1 MGKRAERKSRPAAAK
16 QKQAAARAPKSVLQQ
31 SKPVESSDGVSVMKE
46 RKPCPHLDKGIDL
59 DKLSAKIGSS
69 DPIRCKDCRE
79 GVGDRRGKKGKGKH
93 GKKKG
98 SSSVDSNSDSKA
110 IWVCLGCGDYACG
123 GVGLPTT
130 PQSHVVRH
138 ARQTRHPLVLQWEN
152 PHLRWCFPCN
162 TLIPVEKTEENGEN
176 KDALSEVVKLIKGR
190 STASSSV
197 DVEDVWFGSG
207 SVNSEIKSESTV
219 LSGSDL
225 DGNACYVVRGLT
237 NLGNTCFFNSVMQNL
252 LAISRLRDYFL
263 NVELS
268 FGPLTIALKKLFAE
282 TKPEVGL
289 RNVINPRSFFG
300 CVCSKA
306 PQFRG
311 YQQHDSHEL
320 LRCLLDGLCSEELGF
335 RKRNSAS
342 EENGISSNQDPIFV
356 DYLFGG
362 QIASTVCCV
371 ECGHSST
378 VYEPFLDL
386 SLPVPTKKAPSKKTQ
401 PTSRAKKTKLPPKK
415 SGRIRSKGTKDTH
428 AVTTQ
433 IISNPSISS
442 KSQSLNVSTAPL
454 SENVV
459 SSSGGSKLVDS
470 VGSTSMATQC
480 GSALQNFP
488 ADPLP
493 ERDQVIAVEQTV
505 ASLDDFWLDY
515 IEPQTTADVLDLTWQ
530 NSDMSVIQD
539 SRDFAWLDYIE
550 PETISDEHGLTL
562 QNNDVLFVQ
571 DSGEKD
577 EVSDDSLIN
586 INQIPSLDSKQ
597 NLKTDS
603 SSGDAGE
610 DELPLVVQD
619 SEVILLPYNEEI
631 STSAEKISGEA
642 EASSSVVG
650 CGQEEVDFDGFGD
663 LFNEPEIAIGP
674 VARPSS
680 GTESVGSGFVVGNSS
695 DSDPDQ
701 VDDSDSPVSV
711 ESCLVHFIKPELLT
725 DDNAWDCESCSKT
738 LQRQKLEALKRRAKN
753 ASKTLINGGET
764 SNQND
769 LQGSSLT
776 NVDSLCNGDTKT
788 NNNLNT
794 FCESL
799 VSQSGKTDCLN
810 QDCAEVES
818 GQAND
823 VNPAVSQREKGKM
836 KINDAVEKQS
846 HSSCF
851 RDSCSQESITDQD
864 EGSCSVDWGTNSGY
878 SLDKVHQSDSQ
889 LVAGKCESEE
899 SQVEEI
905 NSKIVKV
912 KRDATKRVLINK
924 APPIL
929 TIHLKRFSQDARG
942 RLSKL
947 NGHVNFSEIIKLR
960 PYMDP
965 RCADHDNYDYR
976 LVGVV
981 EHLGT
986 MRGGHYVAYVRGGPK
1001 NKVKAEKESVG
1012 GVWYHASDAYVRE
1025 VSLEEVLHC
1034 EAYILFYEKI

>member
-1 MGKRAERKSRPAAAK
+1 MGKRAERKSRAAAAK

-31 SKPVESSDGVSVMKE
+31 SKPVESTDDGVPVMKE
-46 RKPCPHLDKGIDL
+46 RKPCPHLDKGIDS
-59 DKLSAKIGSS
+59 DKISVKIGSS
-69 DPIRCKDCRE
+69 DPIRCEDCRE

-98 SSSVDSNSDSKA
+98 SSLVDSKA
-110 IWVCLGCGDYACG
+110 IWVCLGCGHYACG

-138 ARQTRHPLVLQWEN
+138 ARQTRHPLVIQWEN

-190 STASSSV
+190 STEISSV
-197 DVEDVWFGSG
+197 DVEDAWFGSG
-207 SVNSEIKSESTV
+207 NVNSEIKSESTV
-219 LSGSDL
+219 VSGSDL
-225 DGNACYVVRGLT
+225 DGNACYVVRGLA

-252 LAISRLRDYFL
+252 LAMSQLQDYFL
-263 NVELS
+263 NAELT

-282 TKPEVGL
+282 TKPETGL

-300 CVCSKA
+300 CICSKA
-306 PQFRG
+306 PQFKG

-320 LRCLLDGLCSEELGF
+320 LRCLLDGLCSEELAF
-335 RKRNSAS
+335 RKRNSPS
-342 EENGISSNQDPIFV
+342 EGNGISSNQGPVFV
-356 DYLFGG
+356 DYVFGG
-362 QIASTVCCV
+362 QIASTVRCV

-401 PTSRAKKTKLPPKK
+401 PASRAKKTKLPPKK

-433 IISNPSISS
+433 SISNLSISR
-442 KSQSLNVSTAPL
+442 KSQSLTESTAPL

-459 SSSGGSKLVDS
+459 SSSGGSQLLDS
-470 VGSTSMATQC
+470 VGSPTVATQC
-480 GSALQNFP
+480 GSALQNVP

-493 ERDQVIAVEQTV
+493 QHDQVIDIPVEQTV

-515 IEPQTTADVLDLTWQ
+515 IEPKTTGDVLDSTWQ
-530 NSDMSVIQD
+530 KSDVSVIQD
-539 SRDFAWLDYIE
+539 STDFAWLDYIE

-571 DSGEKD
+571 DSGEKN

-586 INQIPSLDSKQ
+586 SNQIPLLDSKP
-597 NLKTDS
+597 NLQADS

-631 STSAEKISGEA
+631 STTAEKISGEG

-650 CGQEEVDFDGFGD
+650 CRQEEVDFDGFGD
-663 LFNEPEIAIGP
+663 LFNEPETAIGP
-674 VARPSS
+674 VPRPSS

-695 DSDPDQ
+695 DSDPDE

-738 LQRQKLEALKRRAKN
+738 LQRQKLEALKRRAKL
-753 ASKTLINGGET
+753 ASKPLINGGET

-769 LQGSSLT
+769 IQGSSLT
-776 NVDSLCNGDTKT
+776 DVDSLCNGDAKT
-788 NNNLNT
+788 NNDLNT

-799 VSQSGKTDCLN
+799 VSQSGKTDCFN

-818 GQAND
+818 GLTND
-823 VNPAVSQREKGKM
+823 VNPAVPQREKGKM
-836 KINDAVEKQS
+836 KINDAVEMQS
-846 HSSCF
+846 RSLCL

-864 EGSCSVDWGTNSGY
+864 EGSCSVDGATSSGY
-878 SLDKVHQSDSQ
+878 SAEKVYQSDSQ
-889 LVAGKCESEE
+889 LVAGNCESEE
-899 SQVEEI
+899 SKVEEI

-947 NGHVNFSEIIKLR
+947 NGHVNFSEIINLR

-965 RCADHDNYDYR
+965 GCTDHDNYDYR

-1001 NKVKAEKESVG
+1001 NKVKAKKESVG
-1012 GVWYHASDAYVRE
+1012 GVWYHASDVYVRE
-1025 VSLEEVLHC
+1025 VSLEEVLRC
-1034 EAYILFYEKI
+1034 EEFRDVYH

>member
-1 MGKRAERKSRPAAAK
+1 MGKRAERKSRAAAAK
-16 QKQAAARAPKSVLQQ
+16 QKQAAARPPKSVLQQ
-31 SKPVESSDGVSVMKE
+31 SKPVESSDGVSVTKE
-46 RKPCPHLDKGIDL
+46 RKPCPHLDKSIDL

-69 DPIRCKDCRE
+69 DPIRCEDCRE
-79 GVGDRRGKKGKGKH
+79 GVGDRQRKKGKGKH

-98 SSSVDSNSDSKA
+98 SSSADSNSDSKA
-110 IWVCLGCGDYACG
+110 IWVCLGCGHYACG

-138 ARQTRHPLVLQWEN
+138 ARQTRHPLVIQWEN

-190 STASSSV
+190 STASSPV

-207 SVNSEIKSESTV
+207 SINSEIKSESTV

-225 DGNACYVVRGLT
+225 DANACYVVRGLT

-252 LAISRLRDYFL
+252 LAISQLRDYFL
-263 NVELS
+263 NLELS

-282 TKPEVGL
+282 TKPEAGL

-433 IISNPSISS
+433 SISNPSISS

-459 SSSGGSKLVDS
+459 SSSGSSKLVDS
-470 VGSTSMATQC
+470 VGSTTMATHC
-480 GSALQNFP
+480 GSVLQNFP
-488 ADPLP
+488 ADPLS
-493 ERDQVIAVEQTV
+493 EHDQVIDIPVEQTV

-530 NSDMSVIQD
+530 NSDFSVIQD
-539 SRDFAWLDYIE
+539 SKDFAWLDYIE

-571 DSGEKD
+571 DSREKD

-631 STSAEKISGEA
+631 STSAEKIIGEA

-695 DSDPDQ
+695 DSDPEQ

-753 ASKTLINGGET
+753 ASKTFINGGET

-769 LQGSSLT
+769 LQGSSLA
-776 NVDSLCNGDTKT
+776 NVDSICNGDTKA
-788 NNNLNT
+788 NNDLNT

-818 GQAND
+818 GKAND
-823 VNPAVSQREKGKM
+823 VNPAVLQREKGKM
-836 KINDAVEKQS
+836 KIDDAVEKQS

-864 EGSCSVDWGTNSGY
+864 EGSCSVDGGTNSRY

-889 LVAGKCESEE
+889 LGAGKCESEE

-905 NSKIVKV
+905 NAKIVKV

-929 TIHLKRFSQDARG
+929 TIHLKRFSQDGRG

-965 RCADHDNYDYR
+965 RYPFTFIKFIEEEKNVLAFFSVVISILLFWAR
-976 LVGVV
+976 LS
-981 EHLGT
+981 E
-986 MRGGHYVAYVRGGPK
+986 YVPFTFL
-1001 NKVKAEKESVG
+1001 
-1012 GVWYHASDAYVRE
+1012 DAF
-1025 VSLEEVLHC
+1025 
-1034 EAYILFYEKI
+1034 LFP